1 MRRPSPTIF
10 RKLVRL
16 VPALL
21 LIIGV
26 VVAPAWGGIRTRE
39 ESRDVSTCCSLS
51 GSDHPSGQ
59 RNDDDGGCCGKTC
72 RNGVCPCAKLIL
84 IAGLSLA
91 PTSVAIAPALPSVEL
106 SALSLSEADPI
117 FHPPRA

>member
-51 GSDHPSGQ
+51 GSDQSGQ
-59 RNDDDGGCCGKTC
+59 TNDDDEGCCGKTC
-72 RNGVCPCAKLIL
+72 RNGLCHCAKLIL

-91 PTSVAIAPALPSVEL
+91 PTSVAIAPAIPSVEL